1 MSTGRNELKIP
12 IIKQQEQYDYIPVNI
27 IPMLLAKIGY
37 EVCSV
42 SKLMIT

>member
-1 MSTGRNELKIP
+1 MSTGRNELKNP
-12 IIKQQEQYDYIPVNI
+12 IKKQQEQYDYIPVNN

-37 EVCSV
+37 EGYSV